1 MNDGPI
7 LRIEELS
14 DPRHAPFKH
23 ICRLCYRVLRLSQQ
37 DYRKNQVLF
46 LIINCVLR
54 ETLNYKLFNIFKFFL
69 CFCALTEEIENVCN
83 SFVFIH

>member
-1 MNDGPI
+1 MKMYALYLQLFKILQAPFADVNDGPI

-37 DYRKNQVLF
+37 DYRKNQV
-46 LIINCVLR
+46 
-54 ETLNYKLFNIFKFFL
+54 FFL
-69 CFCALTEEIENVCN
+69 DYCYLKT
-83 SFVFIH
+83 